1 METINREEL
10 RKEAEEK
17 KQIQTVCG
25 DCAFGKTKEQ
35 DNENLSDY
43 CDADRLSSLLNNGAS
58 IVNVETEQKNKNYK
72 AVVGRICNM
81 FRNDEWKRI
90 FTVEK
95 EIKEEELVEFAREE
109 CKIRCNLIIYV
120 CDKDDENENKE
131 ESEFRKKSKDR
142 IRSIAKSMKAAENS
156 ELPPRH
162 ITIVNNTKISP
173 YNFINWLRIECEQ
186 LDIKVKW
193 NMEYITNA
201 STVKIKDEFDAQGQ
215 CIDIAAKSK
224 VSKCHYLCVFFE
236 GEEIPKNYL
245 SSIDSLINDKSE
257 RILAIVPESKSVG
270 GLFIQKMAYSQF
282 EGYKGGDF
290 MEKITKVAKEQEC
303 QDLIKK
309 MSDII

>member
-1 METINREEL
+1 METVNKENLI
-10 RKEAEEK
+10 KEAEEK
-17 KQIQTVCG
+17 KQMQTICG
-25 DCAFGKTKEQ
+25 DCVFGETKEQ

-43 CDADRLSSLLNNGAS
+43 CKADRLESLSKNGAT

-72 AVVGRICNM
+72 AVINRICNM
-81 FRNDEWKRI
+81 FRNEEWKRI
-90 FTVEK
+90 FTVERDVK
-95 EIKEEELVEFAREE
+95 EGGLVDLAREE

-120 CDKDDENENKE
+120 CDKDNDNQSKE
-131 ESEFRKKSKDR
+131 ESEFRKKSKER
-142 IRSIAKSMKAAENS
+142 IRSIAKSMKIAEDA
-156 ELPPRH
+156 ELPPQH

-215 CIDIAAKSK
+215 CIDIVAKSK
-224 VSKCHYLCVFFE
+224 LSKCHYICVFFE

-257 RILAIVPESKSVG
+257 RILAVVPESKGVG

-290 MEKITKVAKEQEC
+290 MEKITKIAKEQEC

-309 MSDII
+309 MSDIL